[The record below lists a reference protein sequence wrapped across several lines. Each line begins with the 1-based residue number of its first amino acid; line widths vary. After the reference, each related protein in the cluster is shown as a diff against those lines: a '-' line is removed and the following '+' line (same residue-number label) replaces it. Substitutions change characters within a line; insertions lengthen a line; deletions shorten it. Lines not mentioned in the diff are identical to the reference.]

1 VDALKLRSVPSD
13 AWDEDIVASDAQI
26 QANRLNAQ
34 RSTGPQTENGK
45 RAVRYNALK
54 HGLLA
59 EASLLPGEDTAL
71 FRRLAEEIHAQF
83 EPVGELE
90 QLLVDRITSCAW
102 RLRRVLHVEAGL
114 FVARLKYAITLKPK
128 QAAGEELLALQQAIQ
143 PPPATVDD
151 DQQSPAVRSTPEAD
165 DLRNDAL
172 STLGRAFGIDASE
185 SNAFSK
191 LARYESNIERALFRA
206 LQELQRLQ
214 SARLDDPAAPK
225 QSSGSTAPYL
235 DEPPF

>member
-1 VDALKLRSVPSD
+1 LRALPADAV
-13 AWDEDIVASDAQI
+13 ADEDIVASDAQI

-71 FRRLAEEIHAQF
+71 FRRLAEELHAQF
-83 EPVGELE
+83 EPAGELE

-102 RLRRVLHVEAGL
+102 RLRRVLQVEAGL
-114 FVARLKYAITLKPK
+114 FVARLKYAITLEPK
-128 QAAGEELLALQQAIQ
+128 QATDDQLLALQQAIQ
-143 PPPATVDD
+143 GPPRVVDGHRD
-151 DQQSPAVRSTPEAD
+151 SPAVRSEPEAGG
-165 DLRNDAL
+165 LRNEAL
-172 STLGRAFGIDASE
+172 GTLGRAFSIDASDT
-185 SNAFSK
+185 NAFTK

-214 SARLDDPAAPK
+214 SARLDADLAPPPTP
-225 QSSGSTAPYL
+225 SRST
-235 DEPPF
+235 E